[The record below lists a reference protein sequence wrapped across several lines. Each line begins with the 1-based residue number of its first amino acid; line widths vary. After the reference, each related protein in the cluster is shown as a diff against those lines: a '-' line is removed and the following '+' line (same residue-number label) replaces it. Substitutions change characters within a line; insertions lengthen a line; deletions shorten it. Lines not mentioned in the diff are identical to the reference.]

1 MLALV
6 LGSARSARVGNSE
19 DPPIVD
25 RYRAIT
31 RETTMNE
38 ASKDHDRARTHE
50 KTPKEYRDRPANEGK
65 HGDAAEEPN
74 SGPPDLPRD
83 SPGRP
88 KSESSRQQR
97 SHNQVTQTGSGE
109 LDSQSAAGS
118 QRPKR

>member
-38 ASKDHDRARTHE
+38 ASKDQESARTHK

-74 SGPPDLPRD
+74 SGTPDLPGD

-88 KSESSRQQR
+88 KSEGSRQ
-97 SHNQVTQTGSGE
+97 
-109 LDSQSAAGS
+109 
-118 QRPKR
+118 